1 VQSID
6 TNVLVRLLVQDD
18 AEQSARAVALLR
30 KILSEDGVWISL
42 IVIVETVWVLR
53 SGYKFSKEK
62 IVTVIREFLSID
74 GVFVDRKPAVEEALG
89 MFESGPADFSDYLIL
104 GSARS
109 AKALPLWT
117 FDQRLAR
124 AVDGN
129 EASSL

>member
-53 SGYKFSKEK
+53 SGY
-62 IVTVIREFLSID
+62 
-74 GVFVDRKPAVEEALG
+74 
-89 MFESGPADFSDYLIL
+89 
-104 GSARS
+104 
-109 AKALPLWT
+109 
-117 FDQRLAR
+117 
-124 AVDGN
+124 
-129 EASSL
+129 